1 MWYANI
7 NRFFAQCSLCL
18 QSSLVFVRL
27 GFELGFGRN
36 VWYVNVGTYIGGPY
50 EKGMEVST
58 HKSATL
64 FSIFAS
70 PRTAT

>member
-27 GFELGFGRN
+27 GFELGFGRS
-36 VWYVNVGTYIGGPY
+36 VWYVNVGTYIGGLY
-50 EKGMEVST
+50 
-58 HKSATL
+58 
-64 FSIFAS
+64 
-70 PRTAT
+70 